1 MTGPAH
7 NALRTTR
14 SVARTLAAVAAD
26 LPRLIAA
33 LYVWNARQARFVASG
48 RRGACPCQSRCDSGR
63 AEAPGCEAV
72 IGLRQPQA
80 FRFVCPALTR
90 DSAGEWRCSVPAAAV
105 RPHLGRFLGYHAAAV
120 VVALV
125 AFAAAWQFILRSA
138 GYTIP
143 WHYVAWPG
151 NWDEVHALQAD
162 QLVGRAKDF
171 LRRGDLK
178 AAQLA
183 LTTARKLN
191 PDAHEASLLIAELK
205 RLEAPAASDAIF
217 RDVIGRA
224 PDLAS
229 AAARR
234 WCTLLVARGDFV
246 AVRALAAERL
256 RREPTSAAPFWT
268 EALLFADQRAIPD
281 GTVAALAAE
290 TTLNSTLQHALRVV
304 ADARLGRRHDPQ
316 QQLEQIAGSARLGT
330 GEVAALA
337 LVSHHLGLSNLT
349 TRILRSAPTEFEPFL
364 RLQLELELI
373 ASPAEHARALTQ
385 LLQLAPE
392 TGALTLVANE
402 LLRRPDA
409 ALLEQLLRRLETAG
423 AAGSGTTDVP
433 LRLATFSAVAAGGDA
448 AQRDRAVALVAAAA
462 GGNFPGAKV
471 LTNALSARSAPPP
484 GTWAPLLDP
493 VPLSTLYAIH
503 ERGAGNPAL
512 SFQPTSR

>member
-1 MTGPAH
+1 
-7 NALRTTR
+7 
-14 SVARTLAAVAAD
+14 VAAD

-33 LYVWNARQARFVASG
+33 LYVWNARQTRFVASG

-80 FRFVCPALTR
+80 FRMVCPALTR
-90 DSAGEWRCSVPAAAV
+90 DAAGEWRCSVPAAAV
-105 RPHLGRFLGYHAAAV
+105 RPHLGRFFGYHAVAV
-120 VVALV
+120 VVGLV

-151 NWDEVHALQAD
+151 NWSEVHRLQAD

-183 LTTARKLN
+183 LATARQLN
-191 PDAHEASLLIAELK
+191 PEAHEASLLIAELK
-205 RLEAPAASDAIF
+205 RLEAPATSDAIF
-217 RDVIGRA
+217 RDVITRA

-256 RREPTSAAPFWT
+256 RREPISTAPFWT

-281 GTVAALAAE
+281 ETVAALAAD
-290 TTLNSTLQHALRVV
+290 TTLNTTVRDALHVV
-304 ADARLGRRHDPQ
+304 AGARLSRSNEQ
-316 QQLEQIAGSARLGT
+316 QQRLEQIADRALLGT

-337 LVSHHLGLSNLT
+337 LVSRHLGLSNLT
-349 TRILRSAPTEFEPFL
+349 TRILRSAPAEFAPAL

-373 ASPAEHARALTQ
+373 ASPAEHARALAQ

-409 ALLEQLLRRLETAG
+409 ALLEQLLRRLESAD
-423 AAGSGTTDVP
+423 AARSGKVDVP
-433 LRLATFSAVAAGGDA
+433 LRLATFSAVAASGDA

-471 LTNALSARSAPPP
+471 LTNALSSRTAPTP
-484 GTWAPLLDP
+484 GSWAPLLDP

-503 ERGAGNPAL
+503 ERGGRTSAL